1 MKLNK
6 SMLTLLGRGD
16 DVSWSS
22 DDSVV
27 DPVCVVC
34 CVFIV
39 FINGRY
45 CGFDILVLDG
55 LLLRLFDVVRVGRIF
70 DSHGLI

>member
-34 CVFIV
+34 WVFIV
-39 FINGRY
+39 FTN
-45 CGFDILVLDG
+45 
-55 LLLRLFDVVRVGRIF
+55 
-70 DSHGLI
+70 GLIKKESYYLRFIIII

>member
-34 CVFIV
+34 WVFIV
-39 FINGRY
+39 FTNG
-45 CGFDILVLDG
+45 
-55 LLLRLFDVVRVGRIF
+55 LFKKESYYMRGI
-70 DSHGLI
+70 II